1 MSADMPAALD
11 SLNMESQLHSIMN
24 VLVKAAVAEIVQLF
38 LESSE
43 SLRLHLSQSL
53 RENENLRSRM
63 KMMRS
68 ELFSLKLQTRTNQPT
83 SRFSALRANI
93 SKPRPKPQV
102 FLKPTEAKKASAADA
117 ASTSSQT
124 QTKGSSSTVKEQCA
138 DLDSPDVILIKDE
151 DDVIGSGPAVAQH
164 SFGDDCMQ
172 EAGNQ
177 SLDSSGSSCLIGDNN
192 ELKIV
197 SVHSGG
203 GAPLQEDSDIL
214 FSSSELQALSS
225 LSDQSIPVEN
235 YLNFTGGTNGQETI
249 GAMQDNS
256 AAVARNLQL
265 ERDPSTHRGSTG
277 ASQALKPAAA
287 GANGQ
292 PSHITQLSQQQDLLP
307 NPIIK
312 PLDCTFCGEQFHSRE
327 ELILHRASHTGES
340 PLPCSLCSKTF
351 ANKATLA
358 IHMRIHTGEKPYACT
373 QCGKRFTQNG
383 SLKIHLRTHS
393 GEKPYLCNQCNASF
407 NNPSNLRRH
416 MITHNT
422 NVGF

>member
-1 MSADMPAALD
+1 
-11 SLNMESQLHSIMN
+11 
-24 VLVKAAVAEIVQLF
+24 
-38 LESSE
+38 
-43 SLRLHLSQSL
+43 
-53 RENENLRSRM
+53 
-63 KMMRS
+63 
-68 ELFSLKLQTRTNQPT
+68 
-83 SRFSALRANI
+83 
-93 SKPRPKPQV
+93 
-102 FLKPTEAKKASAADA
+102 
-117 ASTSSQT
+117 
-124 QTKGSSSTVKEQCA
+124 
-138 DLDSPDVILIKDE
+138 
-151 DDVIGSGPAVAQH
+151 
-164 SFGDDCMQ
+164 MQ

-277 ASQALKPAAA
+277 
-287 GANGQ
+287 
-292 PSHITQLSQQQDLLP
+292 DLLP

-393 GEKPYLCNQCNASF
+393 GEKPYLALPPAYLHFGFSLKGIEILILSKLQILSLE
-407 NNPSNLRRH
+407 SN
-416 MITHNT
+416 I
-422 NVGF
+422 